1 MSAKARV
8 NNSSMAMPPFKPD
21 YRIGDL
27 LWVRERNGKVW
38 WPAMVTYDPNLGIFY
53 RTKPPRRIEY
63 HVQYFGI
70 TAIRGWVF
78 SKSIEPVNDPMEKSF
93 PQKGCSQKVR
103 GEYKTAIKE
112 LQEALS
118 LNHKERKLRFIF
130 SFNPLPR
137 SKKARKDSTSSRA
150 SVSSER
156 STGSHN
162 SKQASSTTAKEI
174 PRTSGREKEDIKPN
188 VARTTVIASTA
199 PQQSSSTRSRG
210 STSLNSEVSAS
221 QKSSGT
227 TTSELLTSSR
237 RKRSVSGKPRD
248 QESARSTRN
257 QSSKRHREKDKSGH
271 CWCPDCSTQ
280 TISQDVKKLRCSS
293 PPVEART
300 LNLDADLNNSVI
312 PLELCEQQTP
322 TPTPAPPAAPAPQP
336 AFFFQPTFTPLGGLT
351 YPPCM
356 YMSLQY
362 ASLWPSGTGMPAT
375 PAAAAAAA
383 LGQTPPQVY
392 TGLNMV
398 YVDAQ
403 RQLLGADGFQNS
415 TRMLPFSPPSL
426 PSASF
431 NTSPLLAPPAPAAP
445 IAAIGSPPA
454 AAAATFGHPTSP
466 PLSLSLSIKE
476 DTVAAPSQSIL
487 SPRQPSLPTPTPAP
501 APVISDMVATS
512 TSKRPRRSNVRYGSS
527 SNSRRSSDA
536 SVVEQASSSGGATVA
551 IASEQPIPLRS
562 RSHSLRSALGSSS
575 TEPDIKIM
583 PSNGHMMGSIGSCSH
598 NIRSAILTP
607 PTSSSED
614 SPSIDLDFERPILPN
629 HLLANVAASSNSD
642 LHTVSS
648 SEETDSVKL
657 EIGRKRKRESHSNKN
672 VEKEGPSFKSGVC
685 SICDDEDTELLVC
698 GGHCYGMFHLDCL
711 GLMQPPT
718 CKFVCDECLVSSS
731 KCFACGKS
739 NGEVVKCSKP
749 RCTKLYHLSCIKGN
763 KLFSFDQR
771 RSSSFTCP
779 LHVCARCESIGGSS
793 HVGHS
798 NLLQCTMCPLALHKP
813 DCLIAGCEVVNQ
825 THMVCYQHIKI
836 TKSVQLYSHL
846 NLNTCLDCGKTGSL
860 FCCDVC
866 SAAYHMECLDEDDRP
881 ANDSDSWKCP
891 NCTVHDL
898 SVYGSL
904 VLCKFGVWRCV
915 CSVCGVCVCV
925 CVCERER
932 EDARER

>member
-1 MSAKARV
+1 MSTKAKV
-8 NNSSMAMPPFKPD
+8 NNSSVAMPPFKPE

-27 LWVRERNGKVW
+27 LWCRERNGKVW

-53 RTKPPRRIEY
+53 RTKPPHRVQY

-78 SKSIEPVNDPMEKSF
+78 SKSIEPVNDVMEKPFS
-93 PQKGCSQKVR
+93 QKGFSQKFC
-103 GEYKTAIKE
+103 GEYETAMKE
-112 LQEALS
+112 LREAHS
-118 LNHKERKLRFIF
+118 LDHKERKLRFIF
-130 SFNPLPR
+130 SFDPPPR

-150 SVSSER
+150 SELSEH
-156 STGSHN
+156 SATGSRN
-162 SKQASSTTAKEI
+162 NKRASSVTAKEI
-174 PRTSGREKEDIKPN
+174 PRTNGRMNEDAKPN

-199 PQQSSSTRSRG
+199 PQQSSSSTRDMDRG
-210 STSLNSEVSAS
+210 PLTRNGEASTS
-221 QKSSGT
+221 QRSSGT
-227 TTSELLTSSR
+227 TGEAPLVSSR
-237 RKRSVSGKPRD
+237 RKRSISEKPRD
-248 QESARSTRN
+248 QESTRSTRN
-257 QSSKRHREKDKSGH
+257 QASKKHKDNTKSGH
-271 CWCPDCSTQ
+271 CWCPECNVP

-300 LNLDADLNNSVI
+300 LNLDADLNNSVV
-312 PLELCEQQTP
+312 PLELCELQAP
-322 TPTPAPPAAPAPQP
+322 TPTPAPAPTPQP
-336 AFFFQPTFTPLGGLT
+336 AFFFQPTFNTLGGLT

-362 ASLWPSGTGMPAT
+362 ASLWPSAMGM

-398 YVDAQ
+398 YVDPQ

-426 PSASF
+426 PSGSF
-431 NTSPLLAPPAPAAP
+431 NTSSLLAPPAPTAP

-454 AAAATFGHPTSP
+454 SATNFGQPTSP
-466 PLSLSLSIKE
+466 PLTFSLPIKN
-476 DTVAAPSQSIL
+476 DTTTPSQSIL
-487 SPRQPSLPTPTPAP
+487 SPQPSLPTPAP
-501 APVISDMVATS
+501 APVINDTTTAAS
-512 TSKRPRRSNVRYGSS
+512 TSKRPRRSNVRYGSNS
-527 SNSRRSSDA
+527 TSRRSSDA
-536 SVVEQASSSGGATVA
+536 SVVEQASNGAAAMV
-551 IASEQPIPLRS
+551 ASEQPIPPHCL
-562 RSHSLRSALGSSS
+562 SHSKRSATLGSSS
-575 TEPDIKIM
+575 VEPDFKLT
-583 PSNGHMMGSIGSCSH
+583 PSNGPMTASIGSSSR
-598 NIRSAILTP
+598 NIRPAILTP
-607 PTSSSED
+607 PASSSED
-614 SPSIDLDFERPILPN
+614 SPSIDLDFERPIMPN
-629 HLLANVAASSNSD
+629 HLLANVAASSSD
-642 LHTVSS
+642 RLTVSS

-657 EIGRKRKRESHSNKN
+657 EITGRKRKNKN

-685 SICDDEDTELLVC
+685 SICDEEDTDLLVC

-718 CKFVCDECLVSSS
+718 FKFVCDECLVSSS
-731 KCFACGKS
+731 KCFTCGKS
-739 NGEVVKCSKP
+739 NDDNELVKCSKP

-771 RSSSFTCP
+771 KSTSFTCP
-779 LHVCARCESIGGSS
+779 LHVCARCASIGGSTQTQ
-793 HVGHS
+793 VGHS

-836 TKSVQLYSHL
+836 TKNSQLYSHL

-891 NCTVHDL
+891 NCAVHDL
-898 SVYGSL
+898 PVYGSL

-915 CSVCGVCVCV
+915 
-925 CVCERER
+925 
-932 EDARER
+932 